1 MTEPAL
7 DRPEE
12 EAALSAPGGDSAR
25 GVGAPLAAM
34 AQAFRAQAEA
44 IERIQSTQRQIAD
57 TLERSEKATGVIAS
71 TRALN
76 ETFRGLT
83 EVQRGLL
90 DAVVKERGRG
100 GRGLPWAFGVIALLA
115 LLLGALLF
123 ERMGSSAQVP
133 VEVLREAQA
142 RNEELGAEAE
152 RARARAAAGEAKE
165 AELLTRTERAE
176 RAAADEARRAEAFA
190 KEVESLQGRVR
201 ERAVELEEFLRMKAE
216 AERASQL
223 ELEVIGLQQRVQA
236 AEARAERS
244 EKERE
249 AMAALALRDRLDQRS
264 PADALLQEARD
275 KGLLTDA
282 PPAPPSG
289 VVELGPSDRRLLRQ
303 RLNRLLQ
310 QAEAPESHDVIDI
323 GAIQDGTRL
332 LGVKLGAYDGPRLL
346 HAIEA
351 KELEVWVD
359 PAKDTVELR
368 LFDGWF
374 SSVARP
380 EEKIPFPDGRHSI
393 FLRGAGVKAWL
404 EVMVRSVA
412 VSADGRLTWK
422 TASS

>member
-1 MTEPAL
+1 MTEPASE
-7 DRPEE
+7 RPED
-12 EAALSAPGGDSAR
+12 AALAAPGGDSPR
-25 GVGAPLAAM
+25 GVGVPLAAM

-90 DAVVKERGRG
+90 DAVVKDRGR
-100 GRGLPWAFGVIALLA
+100 GRGLPLAFGAIALLA

-123 ERMGSSAQVP
+123 ERAGSGNQVP

-142 RNEELGAEAE
+142 RHEALSTEAE
-152 RARARAAAGEAKE
+152 RARAQAAASEAKTADLQSR
-165 AELLTRTERAE
+165 AERSE
-176 RAAADEARRAEAFA
+176 RAAADETRRSEAIARDLEA
-190 KEVESLQGRVR
+190 LQGKVR
-201 ERAVELEEFLRMKAE
+201 ERAVELEEFLRLKAE
-216 AERASQL
+216 ADRAAQL
-223 ELEVIGLQQRVQA
+223 ELENIALQQRVRA

-244 EKERE
+244 ETERE

-264 PADALLQEARD
+264 PAEELLREARE
-275 KGLLTDA
+275 KGILTDP

-289 VVELGPSDRRLLRQ
+289 IVELGPSDRRLLRQ

-310 QAEAPESHDVIDI
+310 QAEAPESHDVIEI
-323 GAIQDGTRL
+323 AAIKDGVRL

-346 HAIEA
+346 NSIDA
-351 KELEVWVD
+351 KEMEVWVD

-368 LFDGWF
+368 LVDGWF

-380 EEKIPFPDGRHSI
+380 EEKLPFPDGRHSI

-404 EVMVRSVA
+404 EVMARSVA